1 MEPIEWY
8 LDEIYRRLKLTKNY
22 NRASILKSI
31 KVPMIRIEV
40 QEGEKKKNPRK
51 FDITVMGMNHNGKHH
66 VMYITNLMSRFP
78 VLQPL
83 FYVVKKL
90 SYYYKLNDPKNFG
103 VRSYALVLM
112 LALFL
117 SDYPNAANLGELLLS
132 FFYKFGYSYEYEYR
146 HGVSDQESMV
156 LNLPD
161 PINPKN
167 NVGSQTDAC
176 SLQRMFKTAYIIL
189 HTKGPESKLSYL
201 FDSRNIFS
209 LRDMN
214 NWWFM

>member
-1 MEPIEWY
+1 
-8 LDEIYRRLKLTKNY
+8 
-22 NRASILKSI
+22 
-31 KVPMIRIEV
+31 MIRIDA
-40 QEGEKKKNPRK
+40 GNTNNDKKKGGPRK
-51 FDITVMGMNHNGKHH
+51 FDITIMGMNHNGKNH
-66 VMYITNLMSRFP
+66 VMYITNLMTQFP

-90 SYYYKLNDPKNFG
+90 SFYYKLNDPKNFG
-103 VRSYALVLM
+103 VRSYALILM

-117 SDYPNAANLGELLLS
+117 NDYPNPANLGELLLS
-132 FFYKFGYSYEYEYR
+132 FFYKFGYTYEYEYR
-146 HGVSDQESMV
+146 HFVSEEESML

-167 NVGSQTDAC
+167 NLGSQTDGC

-189 HTKGPESKLSYL
+189 HTKGPEPKLSYL

-209 LRDMN
+209 WWN
-214 NWWFM
+214 IINWFM